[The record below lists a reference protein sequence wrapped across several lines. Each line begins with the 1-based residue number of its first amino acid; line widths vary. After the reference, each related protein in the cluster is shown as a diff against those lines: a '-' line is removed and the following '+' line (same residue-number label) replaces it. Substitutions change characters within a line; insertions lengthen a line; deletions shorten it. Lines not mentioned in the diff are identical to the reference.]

1 MKHRLRHLPRD
12 ERESELFE
20 LMYERAMHGLAPEA
34 EREFER
40 RAAQHPDL
48 DVDCYERAAAAL
60 WLESSD
66 GRVQSMPADLKAR
79 IASSASI
86 PRPAAAPRAAATPA
100 ATRMPN
106 AAAARAGWF
115 AWSGWAAAALLLAL
129 LMVRGGEPGAE
140 ATSPAELRA
149 ALVAGDPAAATLAWS
164 ATDDPAGRG
173 VSGDIVWSDAGQA
186 GCMRL
191 RGLPRNDPSS
201 SQYQLWI
208 FDAARPD
215 ATPVD
220 GGVFDIAV
228 DGEVLVPVKPRLKV
242 DRATLF
248 AVTAEPAGGVVVSSR
263 EHIVALAK
271 R

>member
-1 MKHRLRHLPRD
+1 MRRPRHIPRD

-34 EREFER
+34 ERDFER
-40 RAAQHPDL
+40 RAAAHPDV

-60 WLESSD
+60 WLDASA
-66 GRVQSMPADLKAR
+66 GRVQSMPPELKAR
-79 IASSASI
+79 IASSAGAA
-86 PRPAAAPRAAATPA
+86 RPAPKRASSQPA
-100 ATRMPN
+100 ERRRGA
-106 AAAARAGWF
+106 WV
-115 AWSGWAAAALLLAL
+115 AWSGWAAAAGLLAL
-129 LMVRGGEPGAE
+129 LMARGGEVGPE

-149 ALVAGDPAAATLAWS
+149 ALVDGDPQAATLAWS
-164 ATDDPAGRG
+164 ATDDPAGRA
-173 VSGDIVWSDAGQA
+173 VSGDIVWSDATQA

-191 RGLPRNDPSS
+191 RGLPRNDPAS

-208 FDAARPD
+208 FDAARPE

-220 GGVFDIAV
+220 GGVFDIPV
-228 DGEVLVPVKPRLKV
+228 DGEVLVPVKPKLKV
-242 DRATLF
+242 DKATLF

-263 EHIVALAK
+263 EHVVALAK

>member
-1 MKHRLRHLPRD
+1 VKHRLRHVPRD

-48 DVDCYERAAAAL
+48 DVDCYERTAAAL

-79 IASSASI
+79 IASSAFI
-86 PRPAAAPRAAATPA
+86 PRPAAAPRATPV

-115 AWSGWAAAALLLAL
+115 AWSGWAVAALLLAL

-149 ALVAGDPAAATLAWS
+149 ALVAG
-164 ATDDPAGRG
+164 DPAGRG

-220 GGVFDIAV
+220 GGVFDITV

-242 DRATLF
+242 DQATLF
-248 AVTAEPAGGVVVSSR
+248 AVTAERAGGVVVSSR

>member
-1 MKHRLRHLPRD
+1 MKRRLRHIPRD

-40 RAAQHPDL
+40 QAAASPDL

-60 WLESSD
+60 WLEGSA
-66 GRVQSMPADLKAR
+66 GRVQAMPSELKAR
-79 IASSASI
+79 IATRAGAANVSAAKTSK
-86 PRPAAAPRAAATPA
+86 AATPPA
-100 ATRMPN
+100 ERARM
-106 AAAARAGWF
+106 AWTAWT
-115 AWSGWAAAALLLAL
+115 AWSGWAAAACLLAL
-129 LMVRGGEPGAE
+129 LMARGGAPGPE

-149 ALVAGDPAAATLAWS
+149 ALVAGDPQATTLAWS
-164 ATDDPAGRG
+164 ATDDPAGRA
-173 VSGDIVWSDAGQA
+173 VSGDIVWSDATQA

-191 RGLPRNDPSS
+191 RGLPRNEPTA

-208 FDAARPD
+208 FDASRPE

-220 GGVFDIAV
+220 GGVFDIVV
-228 DGEVLVPVKPRLKV
+228 DGEVLVPVKPKLKV
-242 DRATLF
+242 DKATLF